1 MAFVTRQ
8 GVLALVVLVLALAV
22 RFLFVRRP
30 ELGWACQ
37 VADGAPWWCPLR
49 SGLITTLDFG
59 ALGWISLVSGVCAL
73 AGGGRRVT
81 SAAMLAG
88 TAGLV
93 LSAAGVS
100 AAGLILGTLRS
111 LRLDRPACQG
121 GPAFQDGETG

>member
-1 MAFVTRQ
+1 MAFMTRQ
-8 GVLALVVLVLALAV
+8 GVLALVVLVLALAI
-22 RFLFVRRP
+22 RFVVVQRP

-49 SGLITTLDFG
+49 SGLIATLDFG
-59 ALGWISLVSGVCAL
+59 ALGWISLAAGVCAL

-93 LSAAGVS
+93 LSAAGAS

-111 LRLDRPACQG
+111 LRLDRPACQ
-121 GPAFQDGETG
+121 DGEIG

>member
-8 GVLALVVLVLALAV
+8 GVLVLAALAV
-22 RFLFVRRP
+22 AFAIRLLVVRRP

-37 VADGAPWWCPLR
+37 IAEGAPWWCPLR

-59 ALGWISLVSGVCAL
+59 ALGWISLAAGVCAV

-81 SAAMLAG
+81 STAMLAG
-88 TAGLV
+88 AAGLV
-93 LSAAGVS
+93 LSAAGAS

-111 LRLDRPACQG
+111 LRLDRPAHQG
-121 GPAFQDGETG
+121 GETG